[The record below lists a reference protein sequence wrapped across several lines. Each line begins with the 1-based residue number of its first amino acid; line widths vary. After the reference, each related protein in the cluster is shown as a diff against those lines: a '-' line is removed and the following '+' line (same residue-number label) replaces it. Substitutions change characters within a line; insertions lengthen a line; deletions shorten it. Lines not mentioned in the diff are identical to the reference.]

1 MITRRDVITTLAG
14 VSGFATLGTPVAAS
28 QTPGRG
34 RPELRLQKG
43 EKLVMIGDSITD
55 VGRAR
60 PIGEGRADDALG
72 RGYVMMV
79 DALLGA
85 VYPERM
91 IRVINMGVSGNTTR
105 DLKARWQ
112 TDVLDLKPDW
122 LSIMIGANDVWR
134 QYDSPKQTERHVL
147 IDEYE
152 RNLVELVSSTK
163 PAVKGLILMTP
174 YYLEPNR
181 QDAMRATMDRYSAVV
196 KKVAGATPGVV
207 FVDTQAAFDRLLT
220 TYYPATIN
228 WDRVHPNPTG
238 SALIARTFLAAIG
251 FDWQRGLDGA

>member
-1 MITRRDVITTLAG
+1 MVTRRDVVTALAG
-14 VSGFATLGTPVAAS
+14 VSGFAALRTPVAAR

-34 RPELRLQKG
+34 RPELRLEKG

-152 RNLVELVSSTK
+152 RNLVDLVSST
-163 PAVKGLILMTP
+163 
-174 YYLEPNR
+174 R
-181 QDAMRATMDRYSAVV
+181 RWS
-196 KKVAGATPGVV
+196 
-207 FVDTQAAFDRLLT
+207 
-220 TYYPATIN
+220 
-228 WDRVHPNPTG
+228 RVW
-238 SALIARTFLAAIG
+238 S
-251 FDWQRGLDGA
+251 